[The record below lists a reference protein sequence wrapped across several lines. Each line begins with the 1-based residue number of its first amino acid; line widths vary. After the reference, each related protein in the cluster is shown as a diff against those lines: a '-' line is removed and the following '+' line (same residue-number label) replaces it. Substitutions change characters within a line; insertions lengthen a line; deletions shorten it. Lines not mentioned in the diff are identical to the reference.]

1 MQKIVLTQNP
11 DQFKKSMARD
21 PKFKNWRYEEVDE
34 SEASA
39 ASQFFESNVERR
51 QREKIVEMEQQMEDE
66 KNKKEFAADMRKNRE
81 DRALKKKHGDM
92 KKAMLRNKV

>member
-1 MQKIVLTQNP
+1 
-11 DQFKKSMARD
+11 MARD